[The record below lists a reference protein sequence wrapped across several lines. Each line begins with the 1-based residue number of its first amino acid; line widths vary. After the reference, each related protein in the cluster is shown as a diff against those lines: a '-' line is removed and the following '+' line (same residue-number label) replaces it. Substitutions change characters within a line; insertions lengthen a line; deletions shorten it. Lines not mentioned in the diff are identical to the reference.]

1 MDFTNF
7 LDHYVL
13 ESTNFTAI
21 EASGV
26 DPSGESVEHDPCST
40 GLLVHNLYDSP
51 LSSSLVF
58 LDGRRPETETLSTL
72 RVILQQ
78 LSFRH
83 GYLLNFLN
91 KEKFFS

>member
-1 MDFTNF
+1 MDFSYF
-7 LDHYVL
+7 FQFSWPLRY
-13 ESTNFTAI
+13 SFTNFTAI

-58 LDGRRPETETLSTL
+58 LDVYERRPETETLSTL

-78 LSFRH
+78 VSF
-83 GYLLNFLN
+83 
-91 KEKFFS
+91 S

>member
-78 LSFRH
+78 VSF
-83 GYLLNFLN
+83 
-91 KEKFFS
+91 S

>member
-1 MDFTNF
+1 MMILEEFSNF
-7 LDHYVL
+7 RPIFLTTVL

-21 EASGV
+21 EATGV

-58 LDGRRPETETLSTL
+58 LDVYERRPETETLSTL
-72 RVILQQ
+72 RVILQHV
-78 LSFRH
+78 SFW
-83 GYLLNFLN
+83 LFNF
-91 KEKFFS
+91 